1 MKPWTQ
7 RVGLVQTGDNSITA
21 RGAIVLVALGAV
33 LVTAGLILWPRRH
46 RNDDDGADE
55 KPNAR
60 KLRRR
65 PSRTSVPPPAVPPHF
80 IRSSK

>member
-1 MKPWTQ
+1 MWMKPWAQ

-33 LVTAGLILWPRRH
+33 LVTAGLILWPCRH

-55 KPNAR
+55 KR
-60 KLRRR
+60 
-65 PSRTSVPPPAVPPHF
+65 
-80 IRSSK
+80 

>member
-1 MKPWTQ
+1 MKPWAQ

-33 LVTAGLILWPRRH
+33 LVTAGLILWLRRR

-55 KPNAR
+55 KR
-60 KLRRR
+60 
-65 PSRTSVPPPAVPPHF
+65 
-80 IRSSK
+80 

>member
-1 MKPWTQ
+1 MKPWAQ

-21 RGAIVLVALGAV
+21 RGAIVLVALGAVLVALGAV

-55 KPNAR
+55 KR
-60 KLRRR
+60 
-65 PSRTSVPPPAVPPHF
+65 
-80 IRSSK
+80 

>member
-1 MKPWTQ
+1 MKPWAQ

-33 LVTAGLILWPRRH
+33 LVTAGLILWPCRH

-55 KPNAR
+55 KR
-60 KLRRR
+60 
-65 PSRTSVPPPAVPPHF
+65 
-80 IRSSK
+80 

>member
-1 MKPWTQ
+1 MWMKPWAQ

-33 LVTAGLILWPRRH
+33 LVTAGLTLWPRRH

-55 KPNAR
+55 KR
-60 KLRRR
+60 
-65 PSRTSVPPPAVPPHF
+65 
-80 IRSSK
+80 